1 MYRDCIGS
9 DSEGST
15 VAKAMFK
22 LANLLPSYDHTNN
35 SADNIISYCV
45 LYSETSFQILL
56 YVNKSADSEVGIY
69 KRLIF
74 SSLKLCLYTNH

>member
-35 SADNIISYCV
+35 SADNIVSYCV
-45 LYSETSFQILL
+45 LYS
-56 YVNKSADSEVGIY
+56 D
-69 KRLIF
+69 RD
-74 SSLKLCLYTNH
+74 